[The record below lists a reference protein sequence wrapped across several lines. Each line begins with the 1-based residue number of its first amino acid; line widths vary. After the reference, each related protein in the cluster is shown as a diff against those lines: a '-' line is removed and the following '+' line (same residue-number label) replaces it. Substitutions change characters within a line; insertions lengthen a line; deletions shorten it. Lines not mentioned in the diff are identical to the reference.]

1 MVEGAQEALQDALMH
16 AEKAQCIL
24 STLVDIDRVCAAED
38 SRGCADD
45 LVQSIEYAIV
55 FFDHY
60 VHPHNVIQWPEPP
73 YMIEASSAYHDQLGG

>member
-1 MVEGAQEALQDALMH
+1 MVESTLEALRDALKH

-24 STLVDIDRVCAAED
+24 SNLVDIDRVFVAED
-38 SRGCADD
+38 ARGCADD
-45 LVQSIEYAIV
+45 LVQDIDTAIV
-55 FFDHY
+55 FFDHH